1 MSAQLHHRPSPRR
14 KGATLA
20 LRAGAAA
27 AAVAV
32 AVLAPVSSTF
42 AATPAAPSAPRT
54 VTAVPA
60 AADGAQRYAGTPVY
74 IGDGM
79 VAVLRRDPVTGGPEA
94 WIRYVGPQW
103 KPGDVYLVKVL
114 GLLNRTH
121 PAEQFNGVSV
131 RLVDTVGK
139 GKAPQ
144 LRVGGG
150 TGGHRS
156 YPVPPATAPATGGE
170 RTGTRHDAGKAA
182 HTTGG
187 KTVAAHTGCTA
198 TLRHDIGAGTMAIL
212 TMGPQG
218 PKVTFADADGTP
230 LPGVLLD
237 RAHPTLPRFGAK
249 IIDPYGAHPTF
260 RYRMQGGGYPAGTL
274 AFPSLAKDC
283 GTTGQ
288 HGAGNSGTAGSTGK
302 ATDAAAPAKP
312 AGGRTTVVPKGGV
325 AAGAEGVGT
334 PDSTPLI
341 AAGGAVAAVGAAGIA
356 YAVRRNRRPEGSR
369 S

>member
-1 MSAQLHHRPSPRR
+1 MSAQLHRRPPLRR
-14 KGATLA
+14 KGTTTLA

-32 AVLAPVSSTF
+32 AVLAPVSSAF
-42 AATPAAPSAPRT
+42 ATAPAASSAPRT
-54 VTAVPA
+54 VTAVAA
-60 AADGAQRYAGTPVY
+60 AADGAQRYQGTPVH

-79 VAVLRRDPVTGGPEA
+79 VAVLRHDPVTGGPEA

-121 PAEQFNGVSV
+121 PAERFHGVSV
-131 RLVDTVGK
+131 RLVDAVGK

-144 LRVGGG
+144 LRVSGG
-150 TGGHRS
+150 TGGDRS
-156 YPVPPATAPATGGE
+156 YPMPPATAPATGGE
-170 RTGTRHDAGKAA
+170 RTGTGHDGDKAA

-187 KTVAAHTGCTA
+187 RTVAAHTSCTA

-218 PKVTFADADGTP
+218 PKVAFADTDGKP
-230 LPGVLLD
+230 LRGVLLD
-237 RAHPTLPRFGAK
+237 RAHPTLSRFGAK

-260 RYRMQGGGYPAGTL
+260 RYQMQGGGHPAGTL
-274 AFPSLAKDC
+274 AFPSVSKDC

-288 HGAGNSGTAGSTGK
+288 HGAGSGGTAGSGT
-302 ATDAAAPAKP
+302 TDAAAPARP
-312 AGGRTTVVPKGGV
+312 VGGRTTVVPKGGV
-325 AAGAEGVGT
+325 AAGAEGVRT